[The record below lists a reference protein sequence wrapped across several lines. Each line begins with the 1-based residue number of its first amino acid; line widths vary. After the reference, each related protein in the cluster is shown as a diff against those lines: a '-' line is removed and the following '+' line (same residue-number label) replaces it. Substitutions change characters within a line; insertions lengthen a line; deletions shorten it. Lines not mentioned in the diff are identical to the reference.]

1 MDINKRK
8 LVAALACRNMGSRLY
23 GKPLQNLDV
32 ESQRCILDNIVES
45 LRVSQC
51 IDEIV
56 LGISEGIENEIFIRY
71 ATSNDLQYLVGNED
85 DVLSRLIMCGE
96 VSNATDIFRVT
107 SESPFRY
114 FEADLEVWNKH
125 QESNNDATF
134 LEDIIDGCGFEI
146 IKLDALQISHQQGGA
161 KHKSEM
167 CTLYIRENLGKF
179 KIEKIQPPRQLVR
192 PDLRLTVDNP
202 EDLIV
207 CRKVYMKFKHLA
219 PMIPVTSIVN
229 YLDQNPELIQL
240 TQPFTDQGYS
250 SMYI

>member
-1 MDINKRK
+1 MNNDRK
-8 LVAALACRNMGSRLY
+8 LVAALACRNTGSRLY

-32 ESQRCILDNIVES
+32 EGKIHILDNIVES

-56 LGISEGIENEIFIRY
+56 LGISEGIENEIFIKY
-71 ATSNDLQYLVGNED
+71 AISNDLQYVIGDEE

-96 VSNATDIFRVT
+96 AINATDIFRVT

-114 FEADLEVWNKH
+114 FEADLDIWNKH

-146 IKLDALQISHQQGGA
+146 IKLDALKASHKQGELR
-161 KHKSEM
+161 HKSEM
-167 CTLYIRENLGKF
+167 CTLYIRENLDQF
-179 KIEKIQPPRQLVR
+179 KIEKIQPPSQLVR

-240 TQPFTDQGYS
+240 TQPFTEQGYS

>member
-1 MDINKRK
+1 MNNDRK
-8 LVAALACRNMGSRLY
+8 LVAALACRNTGSRLY

-32 ESQRCILDNIVES
+32 EGKIHILDNIVES

-56 LGISEGIENEIFIRY
+56 LGISEGIENEIFIKY
-71 ATSNDLQYLVGNED
+71 AISNDLQYVIGDEE

-96 VSNATDIFRVT
+96 AINATDIFRVT

-114 FEADLEVWNKH
+114 FEADLDIWNKH

-146 IKLDALQISHQQGGA
+146 IKLDALKASHKQGELR
-161 KHKSEM
+161 HKSEM
-167 CTLYIRENLGKF
+167 CTLYIRENLDQF
-179 KIEKIQPPRQLVR
+179 KIEKVHPPKELIRS
-192 PDLRLTVDNP
+192 DLRLTVDNP

-207 CRKVYMKFKHLA
+207 CRNVYMKFNNLA
-219 PMIPVTSIVN
+219 PMIPVADVVA

-240 TQPFTDQGYS
+240 TEPFTKHGYS